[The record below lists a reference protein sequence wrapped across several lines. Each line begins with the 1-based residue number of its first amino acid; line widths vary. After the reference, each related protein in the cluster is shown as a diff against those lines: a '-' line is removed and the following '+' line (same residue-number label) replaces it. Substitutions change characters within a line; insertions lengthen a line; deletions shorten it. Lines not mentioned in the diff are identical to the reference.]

1 MITIQGFAK
10 LCGCSTQ
17 TLRYYDRIGLL
28 TPAKVDE
35 WTGYRYYE
43 EAQALLFVKIKNLQ
57 QADFSIEEIKALL
70 PGDNDLLTAAFD
82 RKIREQQQKLERIRE
97 IQRSYLK
104 ETMDMERLVSA
115 ITGFVEGQLNNPA
128 LWEEF
133 GVNADR
139 KAEITAKAH
148 AMLADMMAENR
159 KALETV
165 TLTMDNRA
173 VTGVE
178 NVIRAIE
185 DGNLESAG
193 RILVNPDGTE
203 EPDGVPEDAAVV
215 FERHGWSHIWEWI
228 GEMPV
233 LNEAGERYCVFELTA
248 ESAANDIGL
257 PTMMLVMMASEMDEL
272 RGGVTC
278 NTVPSRDG
286 QNHFTL
292 RYKRATERDHE
303 NAGDTD

>member
-10 LCGCSTQ
+10 LCGCNTQ

-43 EAQALLFVKIKNLQ
+43 EEQALLYVKIKNLQ
-57 QADFSIEEIKALL
+57 QADFSIEEIKTLL
-70 PGDNDLLTAAFD
+70 PGDDDLLTAAFE

-104 ETMDMERLVSA
+104 EKMYMQRLVDA
-115 ITGFVEGQLNNPA
+115 IIGFVEGQLDNPA

-133 GVNADR
+133 GISTDR
-139 KAEITAKAH
+139 KAEMTAKAH
-148 AMLADMMAENR
+148 AMLADMMAKNKET
-159 KALETV
+159 LETV
-165 TLTMDNRA
+165 TMTMDDQA
-173 VTGVE
+173 VTGAE
-178 NVIRAIE
+178 NVIRAIQ
-185 DGNLESAG
+185 DGNLDSAD

-203 EPDGVPEDAAVV
+203 EPNRVPEDAAVV
-215 FERHGWSHIWEWI
+215 FERHGWSHISEWI
-228 GEMPV
+228 RDMPV
-233 LNEAGERYCVFELTA
+233 LNEAGERYCVFGLTE
-248 ESAANDIGL
+248 ESAARYTGL

-272 RGGVTC
+272 KGGVTC
-278 NTVPSRDG
+278 NTAPSKDG

-292 RYKRATERDHE
+292 LYKKR
-303 NAGDTD
+303 